1 MKVMVTGG
9 TGYIGRVLVPEL
21 VKKGYNVLVLDR
33 DFLTYDDVKKEYE
46 GIGVKILKDD
56 IRYFDPTEMRGI
68 DSVVDL
74 AALSNDPSGD
84 LDPIKTWDINYI
96 GRVRVARLAKKLNV
110 NRYIV
115 ASSCSIYGFRED
127 IANETSEP
135 NPLTAYAEANQAVE
149 RDNLAIAGNGFTP
162 MALRFATAFGF
173 SKRLRLDIAINA
185 MVYYAVKTG
194 KLRLMRDGEQYRPF
208 IHVKDMASAIIVGLE
223 SESKVVSGHI
233 FNAGSNELNIKLKDV
248 ADKIK
253 SSIKGTE
260 IEWYGDP
267 DKRSYRVDFKKINDS
282 LKFKPKYNIEYGID
296 EMKKEFESPEFRL
309 KDEMITLSVYK
320 KLIEAKYILSK
331 HGYLSPQIGL

>member
-1 MKVMVTGG
+1 MKIMVTGG
-9 TGYIGRVLVPEL
+9 TGYIGRILVPEL
-21 VKKGYNVLVLDR
+21 VKKGYDVLVLDR
-33 DFLTYDDVKKEYE
+33 DFLTYDDVEKEYE
-46 GIGVKILKDD
+46 GIGVKLLKDD
-56 IRYFDPTEMRGI
+56 IRYFDPTEMRGM

-127 IANETSEP
+127 IANETSDP

-149 RDNLAIAGNGFTP
+149 RDNLAIAGDGFTP
-162 MALRFATAFGF
+162 LALRFATAFGF

-208 IHVKDMASAIIVGLE
+208 IHVKDMASAIIAGLE
-223 SESKVVSGHI
+223 SENEVVSGQI
-233 FNAGSNELNIKLKDV
+233 FNAGSNELNVKLKDV
-248 ADKIK
+248 AEKVK
-253 SSIKGTE
+253 TSVKGTE

-267 DKRSYRVDFKKINDS
+267 DRRSYRVDFKKINNS

-296 EMKKEFESPEFRL
+296 EMKKEFESPGFQL

-331 HGYLSPQIGL
+331 HGYLSPPIGL